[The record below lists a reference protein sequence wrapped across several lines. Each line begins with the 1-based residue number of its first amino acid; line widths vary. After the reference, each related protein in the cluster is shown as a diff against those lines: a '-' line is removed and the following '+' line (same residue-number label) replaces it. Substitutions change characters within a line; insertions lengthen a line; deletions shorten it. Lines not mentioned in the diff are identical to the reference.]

1 VSLVIEFSPPE
12 EARLQAAA
20 EREGVPVADIIR
32 KAVVQYLPATEEA
45 AIVAGIPV
53 LPPDPR
59 NPRPA
64 HGSLADALR
73 AAAPENLD
81 FDLAQW
87 NRDWAAVEAEMKA
100 VTRANDV
107 AEGRR

>member
-1 VSLVIEFSPPE
+1 MSLIIEFSPPE

-20 EREGVPVADIIR
+20 EREGVPIADIIR
-32 KAVVQYLPATEEA
+32 RAVFHYLPAAEDAET
-45 AIVAGIPV
+45 VASIPV
-53 LPPDPR
+53 APPDLR
-59 NPRPA
+59 NLRPA
-64 HGSLADALR
+64 HGSLANALR

-87 NRDWAAVEAEMKA
+87 NHEWAAVEAEMKA